1 MASITKGKYE
11 RKKVADKVEKVV
23 DKKEQEQILKE
34 KLKMASYC
42 PKISGC
48 SWGYSKRK
56 DDAKNKNNNER

>member
-11 RKKVADKVEKVV
+11 RKKVADKTEKVV
-23 DKKEQEQILKE
+23 DKKEQERILRE

-48 SWGYSKRK
+48 SWGHMKRK
-56 DDAKNKNNNER
+56 DDTKNNDSER